1 MALPRRRPQQ
11 SWSHQPD
18 RVPGPPWHSR
28 RESLPSAP
36 LQHTRTR
43 LTRRR
48 RRAHRGKAARY
59 SGVTLED
66 RSAYFAASCKPI
78 CKLVEDDLEE
88 LSGVVTCAHRLLA
101 TLLGSRE

>member
-1 MALPRRRPQQ
+1 MALPRRRLQQ

-36 LQHTRTR
+36 LQHSWTI
-43 LTRRR
+43 LTHRRR
-48 RRAHRGKAARY
+48 CHRRKAARY